1 MRKYISNGARSHSA
15 CRRPLLVA
23 TCLGLGLTTLAGST
37 HAAGLYFSDRGV
49 RGLGRGGALVA
60 GSDDAG
66 SIYYNPAG
74 LAFAGNQFLF
84 DASWLNYTGTY
95 QRKAEVIQ
103 TDPNTGEPT
112 GQTFTRTFPTVEG
125 TSPLVPI
132 PTLVY
137 ADPLGTKDF
146 NFALGV
152 WAPYAAITSYP
163 ETLSGSPAPQRYSLI
178 SLDGSALA
186 VVGAYAAWRPE
197 KEIALGAGVE
207 VLGGFFETSVAFSAC
222 VPDRFICAPEQ
233 PDYDAVTKLRVGPI
247 VAPSGV
253 LGATLVPDDDVRLGL
268 AYHLPFFINSGATV
282 DVRLPSA
289 PVFENA
295 SQQGNDATVKF
306 TLPGILRSGVEYR
319 GIEDTRIELA
329 FVWENWSAHDNISLH
344 PENISLRDVEAFPA
358 EYKIGDITLER
369 NFQDSYSFRLGGE
382 HRIMAG
388 DYPLDIRAGISYE
401 KSAVPTPYLSVTT
414 VDLDKI
420 TVGLGGGLHVG
431 KWRFDGVVARVFG
444 QTAEVSVD
452 EARISQVLPLRAN
465 APARKNYINAG
476 RYEASALVLGVG
488 LTYQFD
494 STAKPPGE
502 PPAGSG
508 TFRLKPKPAVQPDEP
523 LPEPAPNP
531 DDDDD
536 VEDLD

>member
-1 MRKYISNGARSHSA
+1 MQKFFFRCARSSTG
-15 CRRPLLVA
+15 RRGALTAV
-23 TCLGLGLTTLAGST
+23 GLGFGLTLAGS
-37 HAAGLYFSDRGV
+37 AQGAGLYFSDRGV

-74 LAFAGNQFLF
+74 LAFAGHQFLF
-84 DASWLNYTGTY
+84 DASWLNYSGTY
-95 QRKAEVIQ
+95 QRKAKVFQ

-112 GQTFTRTFPTVEG
+112 GESFVRTFPTVEG

-137 ADPLGTKDF
+137 ADPLGIKDF

-163 ETLSGSPAPQRYSLI
+163 ESLGGSPAPQRYSLI

-186 VVGAYAAWRPE
+186 IVGAYAAWRPE
-197 KEIALGAGVE
+197 KEIAIGAGLE

-253 LGATLVPDDDVRLGL
+253 LGVTWVPDDDLRVGL
-268 AYHLPFFINSGATV
+268 AYHLPFFINSGSTV

-295 SQQGNDATVKF
+295 KQQGNDANVKF
-306 TLPGILRSGVEYR
+306 TLPGVLRSGVEYR
-319 GIEDTRIELA
+319 GIPDTRVELA
-329 FVWENWSAHDNISLH
+329 FVWENWSAHDKISLH
-344 PENISLRDVEAFPA
+344 PENIALRDVEAFPA
-358 EYKIGDITLER
+358 EYKIGDIDLER
-369 NFQDSYSFRLGGE
+369 NFQDSYSVRLGGE
-382 HRIMAG
+382 HQIMAG

-401 KSAVPTPYLSVTT
+401 TSAVPTPYLSATT
-414 VDLDKI
+414 VDVDKL
-420 TVGLGGGLHVG
+420 TVGLGAGLHVG

-444 QTAEVSVD
+444 QTAEVGVD

-465 APARKNYINAG
+465 PPDRKNYINAG

-494 STAKPPGE
+494 SKAKAPSE

-523 LPEPAPNP
+523 VPGPRPVDPQSGE
-531 DDDDD
+531 
-536 VEDLD
+536 VEDLN